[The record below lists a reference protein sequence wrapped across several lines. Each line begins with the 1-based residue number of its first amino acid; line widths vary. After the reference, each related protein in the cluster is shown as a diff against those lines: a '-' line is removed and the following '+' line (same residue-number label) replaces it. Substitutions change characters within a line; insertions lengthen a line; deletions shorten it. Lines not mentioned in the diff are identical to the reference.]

1 MFLPSSSERGQSLT
15 EYAFILLMV
24 ALIVFVVLALI
35 GPFVGNLFSN
45 VVSGFP

>member
-24 ALIVFVVLALI
+24 ALIVIIVLALI
-35 GPFVGNLFSN
+35 GPPVGNMFSQ
-45 VVSGFP
+45 VVEPFQ